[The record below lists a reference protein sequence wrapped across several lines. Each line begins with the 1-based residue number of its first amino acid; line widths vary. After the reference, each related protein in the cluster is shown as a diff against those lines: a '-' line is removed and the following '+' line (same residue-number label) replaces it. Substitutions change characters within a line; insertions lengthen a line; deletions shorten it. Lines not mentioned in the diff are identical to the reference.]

1 MYKYQK
7 GKSTTLYYVWNGG
20 IRTETKTQVVTV
32 ELGKQLQYNYDR
44 TSKKLVALYRNS
56 RGHCR
61 TLQNDPESAKT
72 HILDDAAC
80 MHSSAQHMTKDSLGD
95 A

>member
-1 MYKYQK
+1 MD
-7 GKSTTLYYVWNGG
+7 NGLK
-20 IRTETKTQVVTV
+20 TETKTQVVTV
-32 ELGKQLQYNYDR
+32 VTEEVDEQLQQNYDR
-44 TSKKLVALYRNS
+44 TDEKLVAQCRDS

-61 TLQNDPESAKT
+61 TLQNDPESTKT
-72 HILDDAAC
+72 HIQDDAAC